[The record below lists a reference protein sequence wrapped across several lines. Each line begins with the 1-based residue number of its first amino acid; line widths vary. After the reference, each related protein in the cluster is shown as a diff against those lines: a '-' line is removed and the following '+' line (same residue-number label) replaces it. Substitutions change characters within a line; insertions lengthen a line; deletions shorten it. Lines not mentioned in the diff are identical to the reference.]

1 MTNRVDLLTNIS
13 VAGNGA
19 GFVWSGGAGAFVAE
33 GTIGG
38 SALKLQMQTPQGT
51 WIDIDPA
58 LTFSTLS
65 NSYGFLIPAGQIR
78 AVLTGGSPV
87 NVYAWA
93 IST

>member
-13 VAGNGA
+13 ATGNGA
-19 GFVWSGGAGAFVAE
+19 AAAWPGGSGAFVAE
-33 GTIGG
+33 GAIGG
-38 SALKLQMQTPQGT
+38 SAIKLQMQTPQAT

-58 LTFSTLS
+58 LTFSTLP

-78 AVLTGGSPV
+78 AVLTGGAPA

-93 IST
+93 VSL